1 MLVKHFEP
9 VDLIAHER
17 LADAAEV
24 ACTANHPD
32 VIHVLGHIPWNGTTC
47 FLTEFLQGESLTQHL
62 VRPLQLYFATLVWFF
77 LVLLLLLFFVV
88 LRGRLPRIS
97 RQAPPHAPQYALCLA
112 PVPAGC

>member
-97 RQAPPHAPQYALCLA
+97 RQAPPHAPQYAL
-112 PVPAGC
+112 